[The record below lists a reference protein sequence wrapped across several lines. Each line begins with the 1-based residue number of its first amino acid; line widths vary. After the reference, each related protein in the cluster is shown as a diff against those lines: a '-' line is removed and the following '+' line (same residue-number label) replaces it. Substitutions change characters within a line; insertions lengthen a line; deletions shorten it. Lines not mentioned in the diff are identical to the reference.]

1 MFCPKCGEVM
11 IVNDGEVTCV
21 SGDMQLSASMRD
33 GLTEVFVDR
42 RRRGRHR
49 TLNSGGQWFCP
60 GCGAPMKIDGEH
72 GQCETCGECLDEF
85 VHALVELHPHRG

>member
-21 SGDMQLSASMRD
+21 SGGMQLSASMRD

-42 RRRGRHR
+42 
-49 TLNSGGQWFCP
+49 SIFM
-60 GCGAPMKIDGEH
+60 GAP
-72 GQCETCGECLDEF
+72 QPSRTCSPRCSGSSPGRQMTTAAWSRLS
-85 VHALVELHPHRG
+85 V